1 MEPYDRKEALVARET
16 PEITIVTSGQ
26 ELPEWTSREALAAFI
41 HEFMKPYEDTLPDT
55 RRGVD
60 DALGSRP
67 EAGGFVVLA
76 RVDRRLAGALVMLRT
91 GMKGY
96 VPENLLLFVAVDD
109 RLRGHG
115 IGGALIRAAVERCE
129 GSVKLHVEYDNPAQ
143 RLYQRLG
150 FSNKYAEMR
159 LVPGEAP

>member
-1 MEPYDRKEALVARET
+1 MEPHDRKDALVARES

-26 ELPEWTSREALAAFI
+26 ELPEWTSREALAVFI

-60 DALGSRP
+60 DALGHRP
-67 EAGGFVVLA
+67 DAGGFVVLA
-76 RVDRRLAGALVMLRT
+76 RVGRRLAGALVMLRT
-91 GMKGY
+91 GMRGY

-115 IGGALIRAAVERCE
+115 IGGTLIRAAVARCD
-129 GSVKLHVEYDNPAQ
+129 GSVKLHVEYDNPAR

-150 FSNKYAEMR
+150 FTNKYAEMR
-159 LVPGEAP
+159 LVPEETP